1 MYKRVLKYIKPY
13 WKHLVGSILATML
26 FAILSGAL
34 VWLVGP
40 LMGTLFSLEGYSQV
54 SITQSLDSSKS
65 VGKQLAPTFTTLKE
79 NLKNSANRLIIGKT
93 KYDTLKKLC
102 IIIILVVF
110 FKVISDYI
118 HSYLMAFVQQ
128 SVTRDLRAELY
139 SHYQKL
145 SLDYFQRTRTGQ
157 LMSRITN
164 DVLVLNDAIDITF
177 ARLIRDP
184 LLVII
189 FLGFILIIN
198 WKLTLLAMIVL
209 PLSLFAIT
217 RIGRYLKK
225 YSTRTQERMAD
236 INSILE
242 ETVSGMR
249 IVKGFAKSKFEISK
263 FKKALQRHF
272 SAILK
277 MTRVRLLSNPINE
290 FLATVV
296 GVIILW
302 YGGRQVL
309 IGEFLKPD
317 DFILYIFAMFSLIQP
332 VKSLSQVYGKI
343 QEGMAATQR
352 IFEVLDTKPKVISS
366 PQGVKKID
374 FKDSLVF
381 EHVHFEYNPGDVVL
395 KDIDLLIKAGEIVAF
410 VGPSGAGK
418 STLLDLVPRF
428 YDPTSGQIKLDGID
442 IKDIDVEYLRGLLGI
457 VTQETIL
464 FYDTVFNNI
473 AYGMENVLENKVIS
487 AAKIANA
494 HDFITNLPEGYQTY
508 IGTRGFRL
516 SGGERQRLAIA
527 RAVLRD
533 PKILVFDEA
542 TSSLDTE
549 SEILV
554 QEAIDRLMQ
563 DRTTLVIAHRLSTV
577 QHADKIVVLDKGE
590 IVQQDR
596 HSELVEQEGLYRKL
610 YNLQFNY
617 DDYNQKS

>member
-1 MYKRVLKYIKPY
+1 MYRRILNYIKPY
-13 WKHLVGSILATML
+13 WRHLVGSVLCTIFFAL
-26 FAILSGAL
+26 FSGVL
-34 VWLVGP
+34 VWMVGP
-40 LMGTLFSLEGYSQV
+40 LMGTLFSLEGYSQATL
-54 SITQSLDSSKS
+54 SQSLNKSELAQKELVSK
-65 VGKQLAPTFTTLKE
+65 FDTLKE
-79 NLKNSANRLIIGKT
+79 ELKNRANRLIIGKT

-102 IIIILVVF
+102 IVIIIVVL
-110 FKVISDYI
+110 FKALCDYM
-118 HSYLMAFVQQ
+118 HSYFMAFVQQ
-128 SVTRDLRAELY
+128 SVTRDLRNELY
-139 SHYQKL
+139 AHYHNL

-157 LMSRITN
+157 LISRITN
-164 DVLVLNDAIDITF
+164 DVLVLNDSIDITF

-184 LLVII
+184 LLVVI
-189 FLGFILIIN
+189 FLGFILVLS

-209 PLSLFAIT
+209 PISLFAIT
-217 RIGRYLKK
+217 NIGRHLRR
-225 YSTRTQERMAD
+225 YSARTQERMAD

-242 ETVSGMR
+242 ETVSGIR
-249 IVKGFAKSKFEISK
+249 IVKGFAKSKFEIGK
-263 FKKALQRHF
+263 FGKALQSYF

-290 FLATVV
+290 FLATLV

-309 IGEFLKPD
+309 TGELLKPD

-332 VKSLSQVYGKI
+332 IKSLSQVYGKI
-343 QEGMAATQR
+343 QEGMAASQR
-352 IFEVLDTKPKVISS
+352 IFDVLDTKPRVISS
-366 PQGVKKID
+366 PKGIKKTD
-374 FKDSLVF
+374 FKENLVF
-381 EHVHFEYNPGDVVL
+381 ENVSFQYNPGETVL
-395 KDIDLLIKAGEIVAF
+395 KDINFEVKAGQIVAF

-428 YDPTSGQIKLDGID
+428 YDPTSGRIKLDGID
-442 IKDIDVEYLRGLLGI
+442 IKDIDVESLRGLLGI

-473 AYGMENVLENKVIS
+473 AYGMENVPESKVIS

-494 HDFITNLPEGYQTY
+494 YDFITGLPQGYQTY

-533 PKILVFDEA
+533 PKILIFDEA

-549 SEILV
+549 SEVLV

-577 QHADKIVVLDKGE
+577 QHADKIMVLDKGE
-590 IVQQDR
+590 ITQQGK
-596 HSELVEQEGLYRKL
+596 HSELLEEKGLYQKL
-610 YNLQFNY
+610 YNLQF
-617 DDYNQKS
+617 KL

>member
-1 MYKRVLKYIKPY
+1 M
-13 WKHLVGSILATML
+13 
-26 FAILSGAL
+26 
-34 VWLVGP
+34 VGP
-40 LMGTLFSLEGYSQV
+40 LMGTLFSLEGYSPATLSQSVDRSELTQKELV
-54 SITQSLDSSKS
+54 SKLD
-65 VGKQLAPTFTTLKE
+65 AFKE
-79 NLKNSANRLIIGKT
+79 EFKGRANRLIIGET
-93 KYDTLKKLC
+93 KSDTLRNLC
-102 IIIILVVF
+102 LIVILVVL
-110 FKVISDYI
+110 FKASCDYM
-118 HSYLMAFVQQ
+118 HSYFMAFVQQ
-128 SVTRDLRAELY
+128 SVTRDIRGELY
-139 SHYQKL
+139 SHYHNL

-157 LMSRITN
+157 LISRITN
-164 DVLVLNDAIDITF
+164 DVLVLNESIDITF

-184 LLVII
+184 LLIVI
-189 FLGFILIIN
+189 FLGFILIIS
-198 WKLTLLAMIVL
+198 WKLTLLAMIVF
-209 PLSLFAIT
+209 PVSLFAIT
-217 RIGRYLKK
+217 NIGRHLRR
-225 YSTRTQERMAD
+225 YSTRAQERMAD

-242 ETVSGMR
+242 ETVSGIR
-249 IVKGFAKSKFEISK
+249 IVKGFAKSGFEIGK
-263 FKKALQRHF
+263 FKKALQNYF

-290 FLATVV
+290 FLATLV

-309 IGEFLKPD
+309 IGELLKPD
-317 DFILYIFAMFSLIQP
+317 NFILYIFAMFSLIQP

-343 QEGMAATQR
+343 QEGMAASHR
-352 IFEVLDTKPKVISS
+352 IFDVLDTKPRVTSS
-366 PQGVKKID
+366 PRGIKKTD
-374 FKDSLVF
+374 FQEDLVF
-381 EHVHFEYNPGDVVL
+381 ENVSFQYNPGEAVL
-395 KDIDLLIKAGEIVAF
+395 KDISFRVKAGEIVAF

-428 YDPTSGQIKLDGID
+428 YDPASGTVRLDGID
-442 IKDIDVEYLRGLLGI
+442 IKDIDVESLRGLLGI

-473 AYGMENVLENKVIS
+473 AYGLKDVPENKVIS

-494 HDFITNLPEGYQTY
+494 HDFIISLPQAYQTY

-549 SEILV
+549 SEVLV

-577 QHADKIVVLDKGE
+577 QHADKIIVLDKGE
-590 IVQQDR
+590 IVQQGR
-596 HSELVEQEGLYRKL
+596 HSQLLEEEGLYRKL
-610 YNLQFNY
+610 YNLQF
-617 DDYNQKS
+617 KL

>member
-1 MYKRVLKYIKPY
+1 MYRRVLRYIRPY
-13 WKHLVGSILATML
+13 WRHLVGSILATIL
-26 FAILSGAL
+26 FAFLSGVL
-34 VWLVGP
+34 VWMVGP
-40 LMGTLFSLEGYSQV
+40 LMGTLFSSDGYSGTGL
-54 SITQSLDSSKS
+54 IT
-65 VGKQLAPTFTTLKE
+65 
-79 NLKNSANRLIIGKT
+79 SANRGEGIEENPISAFSSLKKGLQEKFDAFISGRT
-93 KYDTLKKLC
+93 RYDTLKNLC
-102 IIIILVVF
+102 IIIILVVLLKAIF
-110 FKVISDYI
+110 DYV
-118 HSYLMAFVQQ
+118 HSYLMSFVQQ
-128 SVTRDLRAELY
+128 SVTRDMRTELY
-139 SHYQKL
+139 AHYQSL

-157 LMSRITN
+157 LISRVTN
-164 DVLVLNDAIDITF
+164 DVLVLNDAIDIAF

-184 LLVII
+184 LLAVI
-189 FLGFILIIN
+189 FLTFILVIS

-209 PLSLFAIT
+209 PLSLFTIT
-217 RIGRYLKK
+217 NIGSHLKRY
-225 YSTRTQERMAD
+225 SARTQERMAD
-236 INSILE
+236 INCILE

-249 IVKGFAKSKFEISK
+249 IVKGFAKSKFEIGK
-263 FKKALQRHF
+263 FKRALQNHF

-309 IGEFLKPD
+309 IGELLRPD

-332 VKSLSQVYGKI
+332 IKSLSQVYGKM

-352 IFEVLDTKPKVISS
+352 IFEVLDTKPRVVSS
-366 PQGVKKID
+366 PKGIKKID
-374 FKDSLVF
+374 FRDNLVF
-381 EHVHFEYNPGDVVL
+381 KNVHFEYDPGDVVL
-395 KDIDLLIKAGEIVAF
+395 TDINLQIRAGEIVAF

-428 YDPTSGQIKLDGID
+428 YDPTKGKLELDGID
-442 IKDIDVEYLRGLLGI
+442 IRDMDIERLRGLLGI
-457 VTQETIL
+457 VSQETIL

-473 AYGMENVLENKVIS
+473 AYGLENVAEDRVVS
-487 AAKIANA
+487 AARIANA
-494 HDFITNLPEGYQTY
+494 HEFIRGLPEGYRTY

-533 PKILVFDEA
+533 PKILIFDEA

-577 QHADKIVVLDKGE
+577 QHADRIIVLDKGR
-590 IVQQDR
+590 IVQEGR
-596 HSELVEQEGLYRKL
+596 HSYLIEQKGLYRRL

-617 DDYNQKS
+617 DDYNQKN